1 MKVAFIGYSGH
12 GYVCMDTALELGIEI
27 EGYYDSEEKNT
38 NPFDLIYFGSENLI
52 INEAK
57 TLFVSI
63 GDNKIRKLVYDK
75 LKNTN
80 SFISLTHPNSKVSK
94 TVTTSTNVLISS
106 GAIINAFSILGQ
118 GSIINSGAIIE
129 HECKIG
135 NFAHIAPGAVLAGNV
150 VIGDHSFIGAN
161 STVKQGVTIGDNV
174 IVGAGAVVLNNIPS
188 NSIYV
193 GNPARKLVK

>member
-150 VIGDHSFIGAN
+150 FVGERTFIGAN
-161 STVKQGVTIGDNV
+161 SVVKHGVRIGKDV
-174 IVGAGAVVLNNIPS
+174 IIGAGSVVISDVPDGKK
-188 NSIYV
+188 IV
-193 GNPARKLVK
+193 GNPSRFI

>member
-12 GYVCMDTALELGIEI
+12 GYVCMDTALELGVEI
-27 EGYYDSEEKNT
+27 EGYYDAEEKNT
-38 NPFDLIYFGSENLI
+38 NPFDLVYFGSENLI
-52 INEAK
+52 INETK

-135 NFAHIAPGAVLAGNV
+135 NSVESYREYYIKH
-150 VIGDHSFIGAN
+150 
-161 STVKQGVTIGDNV
+161 KQSISSWKHRE
-174 IVGAGAVVLNNIPS
+174 IP
-188 NSIYV
+188 YWFELE
-193 GNPARKLVK
+193 GCLV